1 MKAASE
7 TGMSELGVK
16 NHAGFALIK
25 GVSEAIFLATA
36 ACMAEG

>member
-1 MKAASE
+1 MPE
-7 TGMSELGVK
+7 NEDK

-36 ACMAEG
+36 ACMSDG